1 MCIRDRLNTYALFT
15 ELSRE
20 LITNTG
26 RVGIVVPTGI
36 ATDNTTSAF
45 FGDLVAHGAL
55 AELKGF
61 ENEAFI
67 FPAVHHAFKFCVL
80 GMTGAAIRVAETE
93 FVFFCRHFHQLAE
106 PERRF
111 RLAAADFAAINP
123 NTLTTPVFRTRA
135 DAELTRRI
143 YRRVPVLDNE
153 RTGENP
159 WGVRFQTLFH
169 MSNDSHLFVTT
180 ADGRPPTAAGTP
192 SDAGGGRATG
202 VASALVPLYEAKMMH
217 QFDHRFST
225 YEDATQA
232 DMNAGR
238 LPQTTAA
245 QKGDPAFA
253 VRPRYWVEAAE
264 VEKRLGG
271 WKRGGLLGFRDITSS
286 VVERTAIFSLLPR
299 VGAGHTLPFLFA
311 DAPSPLV
318 ACLLANLN
326 SLPLDYIARQKVGGT
341 HLTYNYLRQF
351 PVLPPDRYTARDLAF
366 IVPRVLE
373 LVYTAWDMAPF
384 AADVWA
390 EADEDLQLGIRN
402 YELGMGPGAREEGA
416 ALEPGTWNL
425 APFRW
430 DDGRRA
436 RIRAELDATYA
447 RLYGLTR
454 DELRYILDPADV
466 HGPEFPGETFRV
478 LKEKEIKA
486 YGEYRTG
493 RLVLAAWEE
502 LGIGN

>member
-1 MCIRDRLNTYALFT
+1 MYKR
-15 ELSRE
+15 
-20 LITNTG
+20 
-26 RVGIVVPTGI
+26 
-36 ATDNTTSAF
+36 
-45 FGDLVAHGAL
+45 
-55 AELKGF
+55 
-61 ENEAFI
+61 
-67 FPAVHHAFKFCVL
+67 
-80 GMTGAAIRVAETE
+80 
-93 FVFFCRHFHQLAE
+93 Q
-106 PERRF
+106 
-111 RLAAADFAAINP
+111 
-123 NTLTTPVFRTRA
+123 
-135 DAELTRRI
+135 
-143 YRRVPVLDNE
+143 
-153 RTGENP
+153 
-159 WGVRFQTLFH
+159 
-169 MSNDSHLFVTT
+169 
-180 ADGRPPTAAGTP
+180 
-192 SDAGGGRATG
+192 
-202 VASALVPLYEAKMMH
+202 ALVPLYEAKMMH

-225 YEDATQA
+225 YENATQA

-271 WKRGGLLGFRDITSS
+271 WKRGWLLGFRDITSS

-373 LVYTAWDMAPF
+373 LVYTSWDMAPF

-478 LKEKEIKA
+478 LKEKELKA

-502 LGIGN
+502 LGIRN

>member
-1 MCIRDRLNTYALFT
+1 MVSFVSTMSYLFVFFQAEDGIRDLVRSRGLGDVYKRQAERIPTSDAVRRALAGRLPGPAAAEAEAIASANRFFHWPLAFPHVFADGGFDVVVGNPPWEKIKLEEQQFFASRDPEIATAANKAARARLIKALPQAKPALWRAYQAALRDAEGLSNFLRGAARFPLTARGDINTYAVFT
-15 ELSRE
+15 ELARE
-20 LITNTG
+20 LTAPDG
-26 RVGIVVPTGI
+26 RASIVVPTGI
-36 ATDNTTSAF
+36 ATDSTTSAF

-159 WGVRFQTLFH
+159 WGVSFLRMFD

-192 SDAGGGRATG
+192 SDAVGGRATG

-217 QFDHRFST
+217 QFDHRYAT
-225 YEDATQA
+225 YEGATQA
-232 DMNAGR
+232 NLNAGI

-245 QKGDPAFA
+245 QKGDPSFA

-271 WKRGGLLGFRDITSS
+271 WQRGWLLGFRDITSS

-318 ACLLANLN
+318 ACLPV
-326 SLPLDYIARQKVGGT
+326 SYT
-341 HLTYNYLRQF
+341 HLT
-351 PVLPPDRYTARDLAF
+351 LPTSDL
-366 IVPRVLE
+366 V
-373 LVYTAWDMAPF
+373 
-384 AADVWA
+384 
-390 EADEDLQLGIRN
+390 
-402 YELGMGPGAREEGA
+402 
-416 ALEPGTWNL
+416 
-425 APFRW
+425 
-430 DDGRRA
+430 
-436 RIRAELDATYA
+436 
-447 RLYGLTR
+447 
-454 DELRYILDPADV
+454 
-466 HGPEFPGETFRV
+466 
-478 LKEKEIKA
+478 
-486 YGEYRTG
+486 
-493 RLVLAAWEE
+493 
-502 LGIGN
+502 